1 MTLLVPSDRSEFSSF
16 PKLYADEIAPMLA
29 SREELRKGALK
40 KGFCFGGLIAAIMF
54 GLTFVVPEPMKFFI
68 GVLGFMGA
76 FGTFTMHVSKARSA
90 ITQELIGKIADQMDF
105 KYRHKMNRPDYFEA
119 FNKLKFF
126 NAFNRE
132 HWEDEVR
139 GSHAGQSFILCEGD
153 LKYRTSGKNQSTR
166 TIFHGQLLVID
177 YSKVFQGVTVLRRDA
192 GMMNKFRK
200 PGKEFNRVALASPE
214 FEKAYEAWSTD
225 QVEARELL
233 DPVVLERFQE
243 LERLFAGKGLQAAFV
258 DGKMLVALQTG
269 DRMNMGSMFKPLE
282 GKERVETILKEFDV
296 IFDLIDVAIKQ
307 IDGQLHGR
315 FSVDAVKYSRPA

>member
-16 PKLYADEIAPMLA
+16 PRFYADEIAPMLA
-29 SREELRKGALK
+29 NREELRKSAIK
-40 KGFCFGGLIAAIMF
+40 KGIGFGVLIVTIML
-54 GLTFVVPEPMKFFI
+54 GLTFVVPESMRFFI
-68 GVLGFMGA
+68 GLLGFAGF
-76 FGTFTMHVSKARSA
+76 FGTFAMHVSKARSA
-90 ITQELIGKIADQMDF
+90 ITEELIGKITNKMDF
-105 KYRHKMNRPDYFEA
+105 KYRHKMDRPDYFEA
-119 FNKLKFF
+119 FNNLKFF
-126 NAFNRE
+126 SAFNRE

-139 GSHAGQSFILCEGD
+139 GSHGGQNFILCEGE
-153 LKYRTSGKNQSTR
+153 LKYRTSGKNKSTR
-166 TIFHGQLLVID
+166 TIFHGQLLVIE

-192 GMMNKFRK
+192 GMMNKFGK
-200 PGKEFNRVALASPE
+200 PGKGFTRVSLASPE

-243 LERLFAGKGLQAAFV
+243 LERLFKGKGLQAAFV
-258 DGKMLVALQTG
+258 DGKMLVALKTG

-307 IDGQLHGR
+307 VDGQLHGR
-315 FSVDAVKYSRPA
+315 FSVDAVKYRRPA